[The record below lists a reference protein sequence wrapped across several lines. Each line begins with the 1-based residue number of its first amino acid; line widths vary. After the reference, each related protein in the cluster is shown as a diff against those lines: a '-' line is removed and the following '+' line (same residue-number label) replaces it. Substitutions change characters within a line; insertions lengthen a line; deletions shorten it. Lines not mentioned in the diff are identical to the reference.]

1 MSSIEQ
7 IFNRFLY
14 RKTLNISKGL
24 LPCWQVWQYAS
35 VETQGGIEMPTA
47 EFLAKRKV
55 WTENRKRKLFANK
68 CCNSCGKPDP
78 DFDKH
83 PGKMCD
89 ACLARIR
96 NKIGYNP
103 WRPGGKGRPPRSFVS
118 ADDNIMLRSERDEQ
132 R

>member
-1 MSSIEQ
+1 
-7 IFNRFLY
+7 
-14 RKTLNISKGL
+14 
-24 LPCWQVWQYAS
+24 
-35 VETQGGIEMPTA
+35 MPTA
-47 EFLAKRKV
+47 EYLAKRRV

-118 ADDNIMLRSERDEQ
+118 ADAQISGGIPSAESDCSARGCHNCEHGHLGGWKTYRQ
-132 R
+132 TQNLLVATP

>member
-1 MSSIEQ
+1 
-7 IFNRFLY
+7 
-14 RKTLNISKGL
+14 
-24 LPCWQVWQYAS
+24 
-35 VETQGGIEMPTA
+35 MPTA

-118 ADDNIMLRSERDEQ
+118 ADATGQRSAAQGETK
-132 R
+132 